1 MFEQLTEFEPDKI
14 QEMSAEKRAELSEVV
29 RWVIKHKED
38 VFKCGLGFT
47 RQHIVYIKIIG
58 QMLESPGDFGIEVK

>member
-1 MFEQLTEFEPDKI
+1 
-14 QEMSAEKRAELSEVV
+14 MSVEKLAELSEVI

-47 RQHIVYIKIIG
+47 KQHIGNIKIIG
-58 QMLESPGDFGIEVK
+58 QMLERPGDFGIEVK